1 MSHQQPARRA
11 RRAREPAPPHNDR
24 HEIQRSDHDY
34 DDDLARAQ
42 ARPLPSIRELEAR
55 LISSDTRDLARFLHN
70 QIRMSDEE
78 IAKAANVRSQT
89 VRRWRST
96 AATNSP
102 RNTERLDDLRA
113 IVALLLQSGVLYP
126 EEIGRWLRA
135 RNSDLGYARPNVL
148 IGQGKFDI
156 VRAAA
161 EHHVTRLEGRV
172 RPQDGSSTLDTELE
186 QLFARAVDDQKDTR
200 REEARR
206 TDAEPK
212 TAHS

>member
-1 MSHQQPARRA
+1 MHENLPARRE
-11 RRAREPAPPHNDR
+11 RRARGPASR
-24 HEIQRSDHDY
+24 HDDYSDVELPDRSDDNGVAH
-34 DDDLARAQ
+34 
-42 ARPLPSIRELEAR
+42 LEAR
-55 LISSDTRDLARFLHN
+55 AMLKLQARLVSSDTRDLARFLHN
-70 QIRMSDEE
+70 QIRMTDEE

-96 AATNSP
+96 AATHTP

-135 RNSDLGYARPNVL
+135 RNSDLGWARPNIL

-156 VRAAA
+156 VRRAA
-161 EHHVTRLEGRV
+161 EHHVIRLEGRV
-172 RPQDGSSTLDTELE
+172 LPSDDSSRLRNEIEQVE
-186 QLFARAVDDQKDTR
+186 QLLAAVNDQDDKRHKQARQ
-200 REEARR
+200 

-212 TAHS
+212 TAHP

>member
-11 RRAREPAPPHNDR
+11 RRAREPAHPHNEGHETQRPDR
-24 HEIQRSDHDY
+24 DHD
-34 DDDLARAQ
+34 DSLVNPGSRL
-42 ARPLPSIRELEAR
+42 LPSIPELEAR

-70 QIRMSDEE
+70 QIRMTDEE
-78 IAKAANVRSQT
+78 IARAADVRSQT

-113 IVALLLQSGVLYP
+113 IVALLLQSGVVYP

-135 RNSDLGYARPNVL
+135 RNSDLGYGRPNVL
-148 IGQGKFDI
+148 IGQGKFDT

-172 RPQDGSSTLDTELE
+172 LPQDGSSTLETELE
-186 QLFARAVDDQKDTR
+186 QLFARAVDDQNDKR

-212 TAHS
+212 TAHP